1 MLWPNGST
9 DRPTISDD
17 FGYRGI
23 HPVWG
28 TPAWHYGTDFV
39 GFDTVRAIDDGEVI
53 VAGTPAGWSGGGTQV
68 WVQHAWGVSRSL
80 HLDSRTVSVGDH
92 VTAGQSLGVM
102 GMTGTAT
109 GVHLHLEVVVDGDQ
123 IDSIPF
129 ITDRLQAAPP
139 APAPV
144 PEEDDTMQFLI
155 INGIGTGQHYVA
167 LDNGLFRHFIQSDP
181 YDKIMR
187 IGRARDD
194 WQPIEADEL
203 PATLRTWGCDLRIW
217 DWRPAAGGFCVLDPL
232 DGSVKPGN
240 VWTAANA
247 ARSQI
252 AQLPTLITKQTAAYE
267 AELAKT
273 IPYGT
278 AA

>member
-53 VAGTPAGWSGGGTQV
+53 VSGTPAGWSGGGTQV
-68 WVQHAWGVSRSL
+68 WIQHAWGVSRSL
-80 HLDSRTVSVGDH
+80 HLDSRSVGVGDY
-92 VTAGQSLGVM
+92 VTAGQPIGVM

-123 IDSIPF
+123 IDPVPF
-129 ITDRLQAAPP
+129 ITDRLQAAP
-139 APAPV
+139 AAVHV
-144 PEEDDTMQFLI
+144 PEEDTVMSMI
-155 INGIGTGQHYVA
+155 TTRWNGQHIFTVGPRFLEHETDIEQA
-167 LDNGLFRHFIQSDP
+167 RQAGWLLNRESRMGTENGQRTMFVEVGNDGLNRIQRTFGIPWYAFDLV
-181 YDKIMR
+181 MA
-187 IGRARDD
+187 GRAFDLEGNFGRGRLWSKDD
-194 WQPIEADEL
+194 EAL
-203 PATLRTWGCDLRIW
+203 AAVQGVQVRT
-217 DWRPAAGGFCVLDPL
+217 
-232 DGSVKPGN
+232 DG
-240 VWTAANA
+240 
-247 ARSQI
+247 
-252 AQLPTLITKQTAAYE
+252 
-267 AELAKT
+267 LAKT
-273 IPYGT
+273 LDELIAKTKT